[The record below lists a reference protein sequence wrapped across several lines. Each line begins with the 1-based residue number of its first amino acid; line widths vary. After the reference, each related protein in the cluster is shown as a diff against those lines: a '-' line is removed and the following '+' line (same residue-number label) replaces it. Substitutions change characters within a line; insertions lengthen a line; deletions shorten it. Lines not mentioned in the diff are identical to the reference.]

1 MRCPHCSSTIADSE
15 WFCPNCKRGMAR
27 QRRRRRATA
36 VGTTVL
42 ALAVAGGG
50 VALVRL
56 LPAVR
61 TAAGALP
68 QMEVSAA
75 AVRQEASRFSSGGWT
90 GSGQGAVSV
99 VTVPPVRTFVYL
111 NGGRLLGETP
121 LRNASIPT
129 GRHTLVLWAP
139 SIRGR
144 STRTVDVDAGQSTLV
159 IENIR
164 QQDQFRDGAGS

>member
-1 MRCPHCSSTIADSE
+1 M
-15 WFCPNCKRGMAR
+15 
-27 QRRRRRATA
+27 
-36 VGTTVL
+36 
-42 ALAVAGGG
+42 
-50 VALVRL
+50 
-56 LPAVR
+56 
-61 TAAGALP
+61 P

-75 AVRQEASRFSSGGWT
+75 AVRQEASRFNPGGGWT
-90 GSGQGAVSV
+90 ASGQGAVSV

-121 LRNASIPT
+121 LRNASIPC

-164 QQDQFRDGAGS
+164 EQERFRDGAGS